1 MFSLTDTQT
10 GQLHP
15 SVISHDLDSSSSP
28 EGNRIITSRLDIRRG
43 LAAIVFSTLPDIPVT
58 SRFLESARIATI
70 VIMQVSIEVASK
82 SVGEKDSPLPLL
94 STGASVI
101 SCLPEGL

>member
-1 MFSLTDTQT
+1 MVSLTETQT

-15 SVISHDLDSSSSP
+15 SVISHDLSSMVMS
-28 EGNRIITSRLDIRRG
+28 EGRLTTTSNLATLRG
-43 LAAIVFSTLPDIPVT
+43 LAAIVFSTLPDILDT
-58 SRFLESARIATI
+58 SIPLESARIATI
-70 VIMQVSIEVASK
+70 VIIHVSIEVASK

-101 SCLPEGL
+101 SCLPDGP